1 MKDFI
6 NKHKTEIIGVT
17 CFTIGV
23 VGTILI
29 TKKIHGSASFSNN
42 VTLKFDN
49 YIPGFNS
56 VKDVPINGCF
66 AVVSYD
72 DGVVDII
79 DDIEGL
85 AKRLAK

>member
-6 NKHKTEIIGVT
+6 KKHKTEIVGAT
-17 CFTIGV
+17 CLAVGV

-29 TKKIHGSASFSNN
+29 MKKIDAGKALSNE
-42 VTLKFDN
+42 VVLKFDN
-49 YIPGFNS
+49 YIPGFDS
-56 VKDVPINGCF
+56 LKDKPITGSF

-79 DDIEGL
+79 DDIEAL